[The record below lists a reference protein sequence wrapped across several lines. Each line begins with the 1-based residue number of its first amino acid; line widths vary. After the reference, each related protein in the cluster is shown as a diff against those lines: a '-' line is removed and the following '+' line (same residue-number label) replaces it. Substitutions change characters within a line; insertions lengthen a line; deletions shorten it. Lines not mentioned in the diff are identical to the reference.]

1 MLDRVPELRAPSLTL
16 QAVTNPFQDLFL
28 LLERDLVF
36 IKLHFLF
43 FDLGAT
49 VLDDIESVLSGSTI
63 LCMGL
68 IADKWWEK
76 ENSTS

>member
-1 MLDRVPELRAPSLTL
+1 MVLDRVPEPKVPSRTL
-16 QAVTNPFQDLFL
+16 QAITNPFQNLFL

-68 IADKWWEK
+68 VGDK
-76 ENSTS
+76 

>member
-1 MLDRVPELRAPSLTL
+1 VSYLKRQTVLDKDPELRVPSLTL

-43 FDLGAT
+43 FDLGTT

-63 LCMGL
+63 LCIGL
-68 IADKWWEK
+68 VGDK
-76 ENSTS
+76 